1 MHEPAPSVVAQR
13 QCGHA
18 DPCRDF
24 FQSRCCPQPFFNLTK
39 SNHERSA
46 WTSDGWGHLVMVE
59 FLKDLGRDTRGATA
73 VEYGLILA
81 LIFLAMVGAVQT
93 FGQEVIGMWN
103 LISDTILASTGV

>member
-1 MHEPAPSVVAQR
+1 MI
-13 QCGHA
+13 
-18 DPCRDF
+18 
-24 FQSRCCPQPFFNLTK
+24 
-39 SNHERSA
+39 
-46 WTSDGWGHLVMVE
+46 E

-93 FGQEVIGMWN
+93 FGQEVIEMWN

>member
-1 MHEPAPSVVAQR
+1 MHEPAPSVVVQR
-13 QCGHA
+13 ECDHA

-24 FQSRCCPQPFFNLTK
+24 FQSCCCLQPFFNLTK

-46 WTSDGWGHLVMVE
+46 WTSGGWGHLVMVE

-103 LISDTILASTGV
+103 SISDTILASTGV